1 MKALKAKIKIS
12 QNTVKIKIL
21 KLKKYSF
28 LHTPVNLEEKHG
40 WDVDGLEH
48 DELDRVNG
56 GHREGRRL
64 LVGVVQLVEVLV
76 QERPM
81 EHTVTPIRK
90 VILLEEKILFVIY
103 LANDFNSKI

>member
-1 MKALKAKIKIS
+1 
-12 QNTVKIKIL
+12 
-21 KLKKYSF
+21 
-28 LHTPVNLEEKHG
+28 
-40 WDVDGLEH
+40 
-48 DELDRVNG
+48 VNG

-90 VILLEEKILFVIY
+90 VILLEEKRLFVIY
-103 LANDFNSKI
+103 LANDFNSKIKLLE